1 MSPRRS
7 TVAAIIGGYNLVQNL
22 ALPASLYV
30 PANVVVSGGL
40 LALARR
46 SGCSWDDL
54 GLDPRRAEAGVRL
67 GLVASGVVAAGAA
80 SALSHPS
87 LRRYLLDQRAANQER
102 DDVLFHVLVRF
113 PLGTAL
119 FEEVAFRGVVEGI
132 WRRSGATEREAAF
145 AAAALFGLWHLI
157 PTRDAM
163 PGSPLA
169 GSPRS
174 DTSRA
179 AAVLAG
185 AVATTAAA
193 SLGFSWLRRR
203 SGSLLAPWL
212 AHTAISCGGYLA
224 GVVAWRRHGGGS
236 PASGSGKAS

>member
-1 MSPRRS
+1 M
-7 TVAAIIGGYNLVQNL
+7 AAIIGGYNLVQNR
-22 ALPASLYV
+22 ALSTSMYV
-30 PANVVVSGGL
+30 PANVVVSAGL
-40 LALARR
+40 VALARR
-46 SGCSWDDL
+46 SGCSWNDL
-54 GLDPRRAEAGVRL
+54 GLDSRRAKAGVLL
-67 GLVASGVVAAGAA
+67 GLVASGVVAAGVV

-87 LRRYLLDQRAANQER
+87 WRRYLLDQRAGNQER
-102 DDVLFHVLVRF
+102 GDVLFHTFVRF

-132 WRRSGATEREAAF
+132 WRSSGATEREAAS

-157 PTRDAM
+157 PTRDAIE
-163 PGSPLA
+163 GSAFA
-169 GSPRS
+169 GTLRS

-179 AAVLAG
+179 GVVLAG
-185 AVATTAAA
+185 AVATAAA

-224 GVVAWRRHGGGS
+224 GVVAWRRHGDGL
-236 PASGSGKAS
+236 PTSG

>member
-22 ALPASLYV
+22 ALPPSLYV
-30 PANVVVSGGL
+30 PANIVVSAGL

-46 SGCSWDDL
+46 YECSWDDL
-54 GLDPRRAEAGVRL
+54 GLDPRRAEEGFGL
-67 GLVASGVVAAGAA
+67 GLAASGVFAAGAA
-80 SALSHPS
+80 SALSHPA
-87 LRRYLLDQRAANQER
+87 LRRHLLDQRAADQQR
-102 DDVLFHVLVRF
+102 GDVLFRTLVRF

-145 AAAALFGLWHLI
+145 AAAVLFGLWHLI
-157 PTRDAM
+157 PTRDAVA
-163 PGSPLA
+163 GNQLA
-169 GSPRS
+169 GNLRT

-179 AAVLAG
+179 GAVLAG
-185 AVATTAAA
+185 AVATAAA
-193 SLGFSWLRRR
+193 SLGFSWLRKR

-212 AHTAISCGGYLA
+212 THTAVSCGGYLA
-224 GVVAWRRHGGGS
+224 GVAAWRRHGGGS
-236 PASGSGKAS
+236 PAGG

>member
-1 MSPRRS
+1 M
-7 TVAAIIGGYNLVQNL
+7 VAAIIGGYNLVQNL
-22 ALPASLYV
+22 ALPTSLYV
-30 PANVVVSGGL
+30 PANLVVSAGL

-54 GLDPRRAEAGVRL
+54 GLDPLWAEEGVQL

-80 SALSHPS
+80 ATLSHPS
-87 LRRYLLDQRAANQER
+87 WRRHLLDQRAADQQR
-102 DDVLFHVLVRF
+102 DDVLFHTLVRF

-163 PGSPLA
+163 AGSPLA
-169 GSPRS
+169 GSLRT

-179 AAVLAG
+179 GAVLAG
-185 AVATTAAA
+185 AVVTAAA
-193 SLGFSWLRRR
+193 SLGFSWLRKR

-212 AHTAISCGGYLA
+212 AHTAVSCGGYLA
-224 GVVAWRRHGGGS
+224 GVAAWRRHRGGS
-236 PASGSGKAS
+236 PTSG